1 MLQWESFGGTE
12 ASDFILN
19 THSGS
24 CRDQMMKGLAGG
36 GGVGVESRDPEGN
49 PAVFRQQM
57 TGAWTGLMNVKANG
71 ASLEEEPAGLTEM
84 HAGKE

>member
-1 MLQWESFGGTE
+1 M
-12 ASDFILN
+12 
-19 THSGS
+19 
-24 CRDQMMKGLAGG
+24 
-36 GGVGVESRDPEGN
+36 ESRDPEGN